1 MTRSA
6 YFGTTAQSQFLLVKR
21 HSVRGWFGLET
32 PCPQNPWLLN
42 APRTFACVS
51 RLQKQPKHL
60 AVRTRVLPAGLSLV
74 EWQDLRPQALFS
86 RSSLLVLSSRQ
97 PVRGVQEV
105 REQRPAWAR
114 NPEAGRSLCVWTQ
127 RRSTGPRVSC
137 GSWRWRLGLRREGV
151 CKAGPAVAT
160 SRPLPRAGTL
170 PATLCA
176 DAEFP
181 AQGAGDLECTGGP
194 GWSVAAGLASCSSS
208 EGFRAACVEPPV
220 QLCPFSFESNAMNS
234 GSSSKVDSDPA
245 HRIRAPSRS
254 ALAHSAPT
262 WGRVFSNTQAGEI
275 DSWVRARPG
284 PWGGVPCKA
293 PSATGWWPGQH
304 PPCPPEPLSFVL
316 SVQMLLVLGAIARA
330 GVTRVKR
337 DRMAR
342 LVRGRP
348 WLDCVYLPTVKGH
361 YLETSLKVHSMPPG
375 EDACARSQC

>member
-21 HSVRGWFGLET
+21 HSVHGWFCLET

-74 EWQDLRPQALFS
+74 ERQDPRPQALFS

-97 PVRGVQEV
+97 PVHGVPEV
-105 REQRPAWAR
+105 REQHPAWAR

-127 RRSTGPRVSC
+127 RRSAGLRVSC
-137 GSWRWRLGLRREGV
+137 SSWRWRLGLRREGV
-151 CKAGPAVAT
+151 CKAGPAVAP

-176 DAEFP
+176 GAEFP

-194 GWSVAAGLASCSSS
+194 GWSVAAGLASCSSG
-208 EGFRAACVEPPV
+208 EGFRVACVEPPV
-220 QLCPFSFESNAMNS
+220 QLCPFSFESNAVNS
-234 GSSSKVDSDPA
+234 GSASKVDSDPA
-245 HRIRAPSRS
+245 HRIRLPSRS

-262 WGRVFSNTQAGEI
+262 RGRVFSNTRAGEI
-275 DSWVRARPG
+275 DSWVRASRDLGAGCPAKPPLPLAGGPGSAPRTSVLCPRGADDIGFGGCCVSGGNVCQTWQDGTPG
-284 PWGGVPCKA
+284 PWQTV
-293 PSATGWWPGQH
+293 
-304 PPCPPEPLSFVL
+304 
-316 SVQMLLVLGAIARA
+316 
-330 GVTRVKR
+330 
-337 DRMAR
+337 AR
-342 LVRGRP
+342 L
-348 WLDCVYLPTVKGH
+348 CLPSNREG
-361 YLETSLKVHSMPPG
+361 SLFRDEP
-375 EDACARSQC
+375 